1 MYNISRLNVYFSL
14 NFMAYPTDAQC
25 LLLIVAI
32 SWIYVPVYIC
42 LKDNQV
48 LQHL

>member
-25 LLLIVAI
+25 LLLIVVVI
-32 SWIYVPVYIC
+32 TIIY
-42 LKDNQV
+42 LKSTNIKEHYQGI
-48 LQHL
+48 L